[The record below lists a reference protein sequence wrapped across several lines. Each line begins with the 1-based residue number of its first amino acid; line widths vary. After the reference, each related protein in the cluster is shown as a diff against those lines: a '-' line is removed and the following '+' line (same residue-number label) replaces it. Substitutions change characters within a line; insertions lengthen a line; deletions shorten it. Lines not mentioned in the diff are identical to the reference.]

1 MPSFI
6 SSGLICESGPEECY
20 SPPLSLLEGMWA
32 RGPGF
37 AVVSVGTRDR
47 GDRGTVGC
55 CLGLQMGSYAMCTV
69 CAAGQEKMRQRRGW
83 AVKSRLIR
91 PDSTGSEARIAGEQ
105 GLLKGRSLPSPLF
118 LF

>member
-1 MPSFI
+1 MLL
-6 SSGLICESGPEECY
+6 SSVE
-20 SPPLSLLEGMWA
+20 PPRGMWA

-37 AVVSVGTRDR
+37 AVVNVGTRDR

-55 CLGLQMGSYAMCTV
+55 CLGLQMESYIMCTV
-69 CAAGQEKMRQRRGW
+69 VLLGKKKYDSCRGW

-91 PDSTGSEARIAGEQ
+91 PGSTGSEARIAGEQ
-105 GLLKGRSLPSPLF
+105 GLLIGRSLPSPLF